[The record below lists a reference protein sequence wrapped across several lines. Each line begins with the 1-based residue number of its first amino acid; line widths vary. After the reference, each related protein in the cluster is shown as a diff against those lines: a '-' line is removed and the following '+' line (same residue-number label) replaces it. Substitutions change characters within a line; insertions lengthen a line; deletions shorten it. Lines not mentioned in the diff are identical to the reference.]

1 MNSKFINHV
10 FLRWLGLDEA
20 ETVPKTC
27 KSVFEILCG
36 RMEEK
41 LTFGP
46 DEQVAPATLLFKTI
60 RSIDMVI

>member
-1 MNSKFINHV
+1 MAIVKSKLIIMF

-46 DEQVAPATLLFKTI
+46 DEQVAPASLLF
-60 RSIDMVI
+60 

>member
-1 MNSKFINHV
+1 MF

-46 DEQVAPATLLFKTI
+46 DEQVAPASLLF
-60 RSIDMVI
+60 